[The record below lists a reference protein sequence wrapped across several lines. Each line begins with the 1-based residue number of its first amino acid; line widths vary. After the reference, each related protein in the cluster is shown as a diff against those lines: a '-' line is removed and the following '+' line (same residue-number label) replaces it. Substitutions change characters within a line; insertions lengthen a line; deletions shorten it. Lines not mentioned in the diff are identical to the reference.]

1 MSDLDDWEFVD
12 DEDAKMT
19 ISAAV
24 RFLLK
29 GAAGSDR
36 ADIVSEIIENVREA
50 ALDVPPDDLPDPFD
64 DAPGG

>member
-36 ADIVSEIIENVREA
+36 ADIVSEIIESVRET

>member
-1 MSDLDDWEFVD
+1 
-12 DEDAKMT
+12 MT
-19 ISAAV
+19 ISAV
-24 RFLLK
+24 VSFLLK

-36 ADIVSEIIENVREA
+36 ADIVSEIIESVREA

>member
-29 GAAGSDR
+29 GAAGRDR
-36 ADIVSEIIENVREA
+36 ADIVSEIIESVRQA